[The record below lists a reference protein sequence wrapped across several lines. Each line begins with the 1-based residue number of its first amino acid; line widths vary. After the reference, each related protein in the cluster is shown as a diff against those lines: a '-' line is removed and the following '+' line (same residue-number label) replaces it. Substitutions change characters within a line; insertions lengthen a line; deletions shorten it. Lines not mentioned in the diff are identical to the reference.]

1 MKAALAL
8 DQPPSRPG
16 RTPRLPAGPA
26 LLAAIVAVNL
36 LGFVAPVL
44 NLLRLSFL
52 KVKAIG
58 TLRQTFDLSSWQT
71 LVTDGFYAGLLV
83 DSVLTCALITGLT
96 LVASYP
102 VALLIHRS
110 RGLARTLL
118 LVLVITPLLTS
129 AVVRTYGWVALL
141 YDQGVV
147 NGLLMALGLPAPLRL
162 MFNSVG
168 VVIGLTEILM
178 PYMVLSLLA
187 GFGRLDPRC
196 EEAAQTLGAPPWRIV
211 LRIVLPLTLPGIALG
226 CLLTFVLALSS
237 FITPKLLGGGRVFL
251 LATEIY
257 DQAMVTL
264 NWPLAAA
271 LSIVILALFG
281 LVLVLYGKLV
291 RRIG

>member
-1 MKAALAL
+1 MTAALAVA
-8 DQPPSRPG
+8 PT
-16 RTPRLPAGPA
+16 TPRGGSPVRPAAGPA

-36 LGFVAPVL
+36 LGFVVPVL

-52 KVKAIG
+52 KVEATG
-58 TLRQTFDLSSWQT
+58 TLRETFDLSSWQAI
-71 LVTDGFYAGLLV
+71 LTDGFYAGLLV
-83 DSVLTCALITGLT
+83 DSVRTCALITGLT
-96 LVASYP
+96 LVLSYP
-102 VALLIHRS
+102 IALLIHRC
-110 RGLARTLL
+110 RGTIRTLL
-118 LVLVITPLLTS
+118 LVLVVTPLLTS

-141 YDQGVV
+141 YDQGLV
-147 NGLLMALGLPAPLRL
+147 NGMLMALGLSAPLRL
-162 MFNSVG
+162 MFNTVG

-178 PYMVLSLLA
+178 PYMILSLLA
-187 GFGRLDPRC
+187 GFGRLDPRY
-196 EEAAQTLGAPPWRIV
+196 EEAAMTLGASPWRTF
-211 LRIVLPLTLPGIALG
+211 LRVVLPLTLPGIALG

-271 LSIVILALFG
+271 LSMVILAMFG
-281 LVLVLYGKLV
+281 LALVLYGRLV

>member
-1 MKAALAL
+1 MTAALAV
-8 DQPPSRPG
+8 PPPDMPNPR
-16 RTPRLPAGPA
+16 RLPAGPA

-52 KVKAIG
+52 KVDAIG
-58 TLRQTFDLSSWQT
+58 TLRQTFDLSSWRAI
-71 LVTDGFYAGLLV
+71 LTDGFYAELLV
-83 DSVLTCALITGLT
+83 DSVRTCALITGLT
-96 LVASYP
+96 LVLSYP
-102 VALLIHRS
+102 IALLIHRC
-110 RGLARTLL
+110 RGTVRTLL
-118 LVLVITPLLTS
+118 LVIVITPLLTS

-141 YDQGVV
+141 YDQGLV
-147 NGLLMALGLPAPLRL
+147 NGVLMALGMSAPLRL
-162 MFNSVG
+162 MFNTVG

-178 PYMVLSLLA
+178 PYMILSLLA

-196 EEAAQTLGAPPWRIV
+196 EEAATTLGASP
-211 LRIVLPLTLPGIALG
+211 LRTFLRVVLPLTLPGIALG

-271 LSIVILALFG
+271 LSIVILAMFG
-281 LVLVLYGKLV
+281 LALVLYGRLV
-291 RRIG
+291 RKIG